1 MSTFRSRV
9 PQHRSW
15 FEFAFA
21 LGAALAPVWIGCG
34 SDSAV
39 TPGMLPSPTQMLPA
53 AGAGAVAGSS
63 VSGSGSIAGAMST
76 GLAGTTAAGAAASG
90 GAGAPAA
97 GAAAGASG
105 AAAGSS
111 AGAAATAGSAA
122 GEPSAGGGA
131 GTAGSVAAGS
141 GGAGG
146 AAGSGMPAMHED
158 LGKGD
163 GHDVVLLGDSYMSNT
178 LQFEGTGGGI
188 VPSLL
193 SASGQR
199 YRNYAV
205 QGTMLL
211 MDNTYGPAI
220 PTQWDD
226 AKRIN
231 ADIKT
236 VVMTGG
242 GNDII
247 QSSSLQ
253 ASCMMGG
260 ADCKALLMKETMR
273 FDQLWTQMAD
283 AGVED
288 IVRVMYA
295 TDSGT
300 VADSLLMDPE
310 VGSPPPI
317 CSTGKVRC
325 HFLET
330 TDLVMGQRAVDDI
343 HPLQSANERVAK
355 ALVDLMTKEGMR
367 R

>member
-1 MSTFRSRV
+1 M
-9 PQHRSW
+9 
-15 FEFAFA
+15 
-21 LGAALAPVWIGCG
+21 
-34 SDSAV
+34 
-39 TPGMLPSPTQMLPA
+39 
-53 AGAGAVAGSS
+53 
-63 VSGSGSIAGAMST
+63 
-76 GLAGTTAAGAAASG
+76 
-90 GAGAPAA
+90 
-97 GAAAGASG
+97 
-105 AAAGSS
+105 
-111 AGAAATAGSAA
+111 
-122 GEPSAGGGA
+122 
-131 GTAGSVAAGS
+131 
-141 GGAGG
+141 
-146 AAGSGMPAMHED
+146 MHED

-211 MDNTYGPAI
+211 MDNTFGPAI

-247 QSSSLQ
+247 QSDSLK

-260 ADCKALLMKETMR
+260 ADCKTLLTNETMK
-273 FDQLWTQMAD
+273 FDQLWTKMAE
-283 AGVED
+283 AGVKD

-300 VADSLLMDPE
+300 VSDALLNDPAIKTA
-310 VGSPPPI
+310 PAI

-330 TDLVMGQRAVDDI
+330 TDLVMGQRAADDI
-343 HPLQSANERVAK
+343 HPLQSANDRVAK
-355 ALVDLMTKEGMR
+355 ALVELMMKEGMR